1 MGMSS
6 NCKSLMLFPKQLRM
20 QCQLGTLVLAPLL
33 GSRLLVTITGSSLP
47 LGLCSNNAITVKV
60 PGAIVVER
68 VRVSLHKDGGITI
81 LIVVLPNQSK
91 ELTVDLPEVAVIGD
105 RDRECEML
113 TMRWRLSK
121 PSHVNLVV
129 ILHTGDLVLEV
140 GLLPLLSGQASLQLY
155 SSKVDS

>member
-6 NCKSLMLFPKQLRM
+6 NCKLLMLFPKQLRM

-68 VRVSLHKDGGITI
+68 VRVSLHKDGGIMI
-81 LIVVLPNQSK
+81 LIVVLPINPKS
-91 ELTVDLPEVAVIGD
+91 
-105 RDRECEML
+105 
-113 TMRWRLSK
+113 
-121 PSHVNLVV
+121 
-129 ILHTGDLVLEV
+129 
-140 GLLPLLSGQASLQLY
+140 
-155 SSKVDS
+155 

>member
-1 MGMSS
+1 
-6 NCKSLMLFPKQLRM
+6 MLFPKQLRM

-33 GSRLLVTITGSSLP
+33 GSQILVTITGSSLP

-91 ELTVDLPEVAVIGD
+91 ELMVDLPEVVVIGVWISWVIIGTQPND
-105 RDRECEML
+105 MVAPPCPGLGGIEVE
-113 TMRWRLSK
+113 
-121 PSHVNLVV
+121 PLVTSANKFTTIV
-129 ILHTGDLVLEV
+129 GVLPTEPRT
-140 GLLPLLSGQASLQLY
+140 LAN
-155 SSKVDS
+155 